1 MNDLTPAQHRIL
13 ARGLDAFGHAAR
25 RRRLRQGAVRTIAAA
40 ALAAACIVAV
50 RSAIAPPASG
60 LPAYVEIIR
69 DDRQLAAELAH
80 ANACERFERAAGRLL
95 VVECAAHD
103 PSR

>member
-1 MNDLTPAQHRIL
+1 MNTLTPRQHAAL
-13 ARGLDAFGHAAR
+13 ARGLAAFDRSAR
-25 RRRLRQGAVRTIAAA
+25 RRRIRRVALRVTAACAVVAACVLAVR
-40 ALAAACIVAV
+40 LAVT
-50 RSAIAPPASG
+50 PPAAG

-95 VVECAAHD
+95 VVECASHA
-103 PSR
+103 PAN

>member
-1 MNDLTPAQHRIL
+1 MNDLTPGQHRIL
-13 ARGLDAFGHAAR
+13 ARGLDAFDHAAR
-25 RRRLRQGAVRTIAAA
+25 RRRLLRGSVRTIAAL
-40 ALAAACIVAV
+40 ALAAACVVAV

-95 VVECAAHD
+95 VVECAAHGGT
-103 PSR
+103 R

>member
-1 MNDLTPAQHRIL
+1 MNDLTPSQHRIL
-13 ARGLDAFGHAAR
+13 ARGLDAFDHAAR
-25 RRRLRQGAVRTIAAA
+25 RRRLRRAAVRTIAAA

-50 RSAIAPPASG
+50 RSAVAPPASG

-95 VVECAAHD
+95 VVECASHA
-103 PSR
+103 PAN